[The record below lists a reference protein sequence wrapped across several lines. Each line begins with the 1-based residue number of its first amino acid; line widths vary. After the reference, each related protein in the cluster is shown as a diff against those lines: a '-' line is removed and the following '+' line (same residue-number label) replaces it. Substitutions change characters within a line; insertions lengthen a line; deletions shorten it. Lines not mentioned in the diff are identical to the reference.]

1 MKRYSIIRNYWC
13 ADFYEVRAA
22 SEAEALKLVKR
33 GEGFIKTKHAD
44 VDESVDVTVLQEEA
58 AS

>member
-1 MKRYSIIRNYWC
+1 MKLYSIIRNYWC

-33 GEGFIKTKHAD
+33 GEGFTKTKHAD
-44 VDESVDVTVLQEEA
+44 VEESVEIIVLEEN

>member
-1 MKRYSIIRNYWC
+1 MKLYSVIRNYWC

-22 SEAEALKLVKR
+22 SEAEALKLAKR

-44 VDESVDVTVLQEEA
+44 VDESVGVTEIEEA
-58 AS
+58 TS

>member
-1 MKRYSIIRNYWC
+1 MKLYSVIRNYWC

-22 SEAEALKLVKR
+22 SEAEALKLAKR

-44 VDESVDVTVLQEEA
+44 VDESVDVIEIEEA
-58 AS
+58 TS